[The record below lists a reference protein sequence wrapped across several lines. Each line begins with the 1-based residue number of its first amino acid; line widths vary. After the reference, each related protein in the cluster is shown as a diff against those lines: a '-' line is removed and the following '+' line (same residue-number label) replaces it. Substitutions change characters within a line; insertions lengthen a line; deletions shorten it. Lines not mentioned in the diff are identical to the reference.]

1 MSDSVSVFLGI
12 PWVGFHNMNLSKTNT
27 SFNITSVSNSYDFTS
42 FMKSEDCLW
51 LSFLSMILTVRAF
64 TLYLVILD

>member
-1 MSDSVSVFLGI
+1 MFGSVFRLSLAVDLI
-12 PWVGFHNMNLSKTNT
+12 DLSKTNT
-27 SFNITSVSNSYDFTS
+27 SFDITSVSNSYDFTS

-51 LSFLSMILTVRAF
+51 LSFLSMILTIRAS